1 MDRRTSRKETRREI
15 FSDENFLLAEKLR
28 ILAARPRAQLCAV
41 SNYEKLNKKPQIN
54 GVELIGNKTFEEL
67 GMDKAFASKQEL
79 QELQKKF
86 DELVDGNEVAY

>member
-1 MDRRTSRKETRREI
+1 M
-15 FSDENFLLAEKLR
+15 AEQVTGSMTGTVD
-28 ILAARPRAQLCAV
+28 IIGQMSGAPAV

>member
-1 MDRRTSRKETRREI
+1 M
-15 FSDENFLLAEKLR
+15 AEQVTGSMTGTVD
-28 ILAARPRAQLCAV
+28 IVGQMSGAPAV